1 MNAKVMAG
9 VLLIVMSF
17 LMLPATGVKAEEAK
31 ISLKQDATIRDI
43 LLAQVGK
50 RVAVRLD
57 SNEEI
62 EGTIVTVADGLV
74 HIAKL
79 SGKDFYDAVVRIDKI
94 SAVRI
99 RVRDR

>member
-17 LMLPATGVKAEEAK
+17 LMLPVTGVKAEEAK

-43 LLAQVGK
+43 LMAQAGK
-50 RVAVRLD
+50 RVAIRLD

>member
-1 MNAKVMAG
+1 MNAKVMGG
-9 VLLIVMSF
+9 VLLIIMSF
-17 LMLPATGVKAEEAK
+17 FMLTATSIKAEDVK

-43 LLAQVGK
+43 LVAQVGK

-57 SNEEI
+57 SNEEM
-62 EGTIVTVADGLV
+62 EGTIVTVGDGLV
-74 HIAKL
+74 HMAKL
-79 SGKDFYDAVVRIDKI
+79 SGKDFYDAVLRIDKI